1 MDERPVRFRSVMALA
16 LILAASACAQLQ
28 PARAERSEV
37 ADPPITERGLYRLP
51 TDETWCGEYC
61 DLGRHYV
68 HIDATDLFAD
78 KLDVRATPDPAAP
91 VIDQLAMGE
100 WIRAT
105 RSELHTRQRGVVRR
119 AGDGY
124 EVGDV
129 VFQIIG
135 ADWNY
140 WLWRRG
146 ELRMFEADRCE
157 EDCPE
162 EPPREGLWI
171 EYSGADDQELWMYVE
186 REDGQL
192 SGWLLN
198 PHFPSIERAIRN
210 CEALDISPLCRVVR
224 SRGEPLPATFPA
236 PRPFRDCDADCPSM
250 VWIPGQSFAVSQYEV
265 TNAQWHACVVARA
278 CNGDASNPP
287 DANDARRPVN
297 YRTGRDAQAY
307 VQWLT
312 RVTGHRYRLLTA
324 SEWGLAAFPGGR
336 RQNYYWG
343 NEAPVCEP
351 GARNGAA
358 FAGCG
363 PVSARLPVGS
373 FQPNAFGL
381 YDMLGNAT
389 EWAEEGAIL
398 GGDIGVDAES
408 LGGRIAGDPEH
419 DVAGLRVARER

>member
-135 ADWNY
+135 FGVAANCGC
-140 WLWRRG
+140 LKPIVAKRIARKNRHARG
-146 ELRMFEADRCE
+146 
-157 EDCPE
+157 
-162 EPPREGLWI
+162 
-171 EYSGADDQELWMYVE
+171 SG
-186 REDGQL
+186 
-192 SGWLLN
+192 S
-198 PHFPSIERAIRN
+198 SIAGPTIK
-210 CEALDISPLCRVVR
+210 
-224 SRGEPLPATFPA
+224 
-236 PRPFRDCDADCPSM
+236 
-250 VWIPGQSFAVSQYEV
+250 SF
-265 TNAQWHACVVARA
+265 
-278 CNGDASNPP
+278 
-287 DANDARRPVN
+287 
-297 YRTGRDAQAY
+297 
-307 VQWLT
+307 
-312 RVTGHRYRLLTA
+312 
-324 SEWGLAAFPGGR
+324 
-336 RQNYYWG
+336 
-343 NEAPVCEP
+343 
-351 GARNGAA
+351 
-358 FAGCG
+358 GCTS
-363 PVSARLPVGS
+363 SARTANS
-373 FQPNAFGL
+373 A
-381 YDMLGNAT
+381 
-389 EWAEEGAIL
+389 
-398 GGDIGVDAES
+398 
-408 LGGRIAGDPEH
+408 AGFSIRTSQ
-419 DVAGLRVARER
+419 VSSAR